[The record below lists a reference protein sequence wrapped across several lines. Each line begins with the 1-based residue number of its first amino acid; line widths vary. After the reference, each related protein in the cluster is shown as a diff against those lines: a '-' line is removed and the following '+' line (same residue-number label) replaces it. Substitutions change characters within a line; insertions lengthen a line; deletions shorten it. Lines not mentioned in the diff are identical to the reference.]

1 MRAIPTVLRSPESP
15 RAELAALD
23 FTCVPHQPCEVAGDG
38 LAFDRT
44 LELISGR
51 KVAIANS
58 ADTTRSTS
66 AASTDTASR
75 FASESCG
82 RYPLRECTGL
92 LESSQQGDS
101 AKSRCR

>member
-1 MRAIPTVLRSPESP
+1 MRAIPTALRSPESP

-23 FTCVPHQPCEVAGDG
+23 FTCVPHQPCEVRDG
-38 LAFDRT
+38 LGFDRT

-51 KVAIANS
+51 RLPSPTQPTPPAQPLPPQPTPP
-58 ADTTRSTS
+58 ADT
-66 AASTDTASR
+66 
-75 FASESCG
+75 SESCG

-92 LESSQQGDS
+92 VESSQQGDS